1 MCRHA
6 PHPWCP
12 ASAPPM
18 FDRWEQGT
26 ISWLEIQRLGSAL
39 AFPTLLDVMRRKAAH
54 DAGGND
60 SDGAQ
65 LSFKSFKRLLHSP
78 AVAEQL
84 DLVSEYHTAAYQYRV
99 VEKVLQLLVQGHVQV
114 AELSE
119 ARLAYAYHSEHCYG
133 LRCDRRTLIEMRIMR
148 IIWMEPAAALLAKM
162 RPLRGLSGPAYTHTA
177 TPNRRYARRR
187 APPRAACNRPWTAAG
202 LDGCCRR
209 QARPA
214 PDRGPQLYPCV
225 VTALPAPEATLPG
238 DVQPPFLQS
247 RTLSC
252 SAYLPGLTAAAVS
265 LAAWRCSQ
273 SFMVRPAHARALA
286 GPRASPAESVG
297 TGHPCG
303 QAEPCVLLLLASGC
317 WVQSF
322 WTCLSCASASTGIVR
337 GWCGHAPTAPPPG
350 SWRTAVG

>member
-1 MCRHA
+1 
-6 PHPWCP
+6 
-12 ASAPPM
+12 M

-148 IIWMEPAAALLAKM
+148 IICMEPAAALFKDA
-162 RPLRGLSGPAYTHTA
+162 P
-177 TPNRRYARRR
+177 TPR
-187 APPRAACNRPWTAAG
+187 AVRADLHPHDHPGSQVRSPPRSASRGVQSP
-202 LDGCCRR
+202 LDSCGPGWMLSAPSSTC
-209 QARPA
+209 AR
-214 PDRGPQLYPCV
+214 
-225 VTALPAPEATLPG
+225 
-238 DVQPPFLQS
+238 S
-247 RTLSC
+247 R
-252 SAYLPGLTAAAVS
+252 AAAISVRGDGLACTRGHASGGCTAPISLVS
-265 LAAWRCSQ
+265 HSFLFCISPGPDCCCCLTRCVALLAEFYGA
-273 SFMVRPAHARALA
+273 A
-286 GPRASPAESVG
+286 GPRARPRWPTRVAGRIS
-297 TGHPCG
+297 GHPRG

-322 WTCLSCASASTGIVR
+322 WTCLSCANASIEILR
-337 GWCGHAPTAPPPG
+337 GW
-350 SWRTAVG
+350 